1 MMRDMEPL
9 ALLQMTPGVF
19 QVVGTINSLVFGV
32 FVASVVAAVFLF
44 SVNRK
49 LKRICQLIEKNSTP
63 TLD

>member
-9 ALLQMTPGVF
+9 AFLQMTPGVF
-19 QVVGTINSLVFGV
+19 QVVGTINSLVLGV
-32 FVASVVAAVFLF
+32 FVACVVAAVFLF

-63 TLD
+63 TSD

>member
-32 FVASVVAAVFLF
+32 FVACVVAAVFLF

-63 TLD
+63 TPD

>member
-1 MMRDMEPL
+1 MMRGMEPL

-32 FVASVVAAVFLF
+32 FVACVVAAVFLF

-63 TLD
+63 TSS